1 MQLNL
6 HYFWVPR
13 DSILYSTYISDWT
26 HLSLQLFADVSVRL
40 SMQHRLIQKLRS
52 FLDNTQGSTAVEY
65 ATLLALVAAT
75 LLPVVQLLGNKI
87 KTVNQNVAEAFQ
99 DGTSSEL
106 SMPGISQV
114 TEGATPLQGPTES
127 SSQISLTPVI
137 EDASSQ

>member
-1 MQLNL
+1 
-6 HYFWVPR
+6 
-13 DSILYSTYISDWT
+13 
-26 HLSLQLFADVSVRL
+26 
-40 SMQHRLIQKLRS
+40 MQHRLIQKLRS

-75 LLPVVQLLGNKI
+75 LLPVDQLLGNKI

-106 SMPGISQV
+106 SMSGISQV